1 MTKTAERELVGME
14 GTAYQAGAGRHG
26 LRGDMPKSAWEIGVF
41 DRAGAG
47 GGGVPVVR
55 PEIPAGAC
63 HPLEF
68 KNTPRDDQVDDR
80 LFASLFPPISL

>member
-26 LRGDMPKSAWEIGVF
+26 LRGDMPKSAFPTGP
-41 DRAGAG
+41 AGES
-47 GGGVPVVR
+47 PLCCCD
-55 PEIPAGAC
+55 EIPAGAC

-68 KNTPRDDQVDDR
+68 KNTPRDEQVDDR
-80 LFASLFPPISL
+80 LFTSLCPPISL